1 MAFVSVA
8 AIVFGRLGIDW
19 SLVSVSAAA
28 GAVAI
33 VAGVARQ
40 LVRRRAARGPAPEPQ
55 FTAWTIGSLAVA
67 ALIIGVQL
75 VIGFQRP
82 DSISQTFDAFFHLNG
97 IRYIV
102 ETGSAS
108 SFDLQGL
115 VLPAGQTAFYPAG
128 WHGVTSLVAASAD
141 VAIPAAVNAVN
152 LVDRDARLAGRL
164 HAAHALAAAEEQIGD
179 RRGRGA
185 LRRVPRV
192 PARGCS
198 PSACSTP
205 TSSRSRCCRSRS
217 RWASRS
223 ARSERG
229 AVAGSSSVR
238 CCS

>member
-1 MAFVSVA
+1 MTWLEFAPVLMLAVAVLYAPGLALGLAIGARRFTLWATAPAITVAFVSIA

-28 GAVAI
+28 GAIAI
-33 VAGVARQ
+33 VVGVARQ
-40 LVRRRAARGPAPEPQ
+40 LVRRRAPRDPAPEPQ

-67 ALIIGVQL
+67 AIIIGVQL

-97 IRYIV
+97 IRHIV

-152 LVDRDARLAGRL
+152 LAVATLVWPAGCMLLMRSLA
-164 HAAHALAAAEEQIGD
+164 
-179 RRGRGA
+179 
-185 LRRVPRV
+185 PK
-192 PARGCS
+192 
-198 PSACSTP
+198 
-205 TSSRSRCCRSRS
+205 
-217 RWASRS
+217 SRS
-223 ARSERG
+223 AIAAVGILTPPSRRSP
-229 AVAGSSSVR
+229 S
-238 CCS
+238 